1 MSVAQISN
9 GKLSLGGI
17 FDGLKIDVDKYKETI
32 EKFKNIDLSLKEF
45 KNTENMTTNWD
56 AIANSIEGCDKY
68 ALSYFK
74 TLDNGNGTI
83 NNQSASVEGL
93 SKHLKAT
100 GQSFN
105 FAAIKATLLN
115 TALNAGIMLAVSF
128 GFQAI
133 INGIDNFIN
142 RAEYAKE
149 AMEEAQ
155 SAIDNAQNTLKTTSD
170 TLLNNR
176 DRFLELSQ
184 GVDKF
189 SKNLHLSEEDYA
201 EYLSISNQLADI
213 FPSLVSGYDEQGNA
227 LLSIG
232 ENADETNEKLQSLLE
247 TEQTIAQQ
255 TLIDNMG
262 DIAKGIYYEVEEAK
276 RSITKMNGELHIL
289 QDQYKNSNIDIVNSN
304 GFFNFNDS
312 DYSKYGKAMEK
323 ALNDAGI
330 EFKNTFELAGTNIVL
345 TKFSP
350 QQLKQ
355 AQESYDAWLYAEN
368 EYYYASENGLRQD
381 IEKKE
386 NLIRASYSK
395 ITANLQAW
403 IKSNYNYQY
412 LSENA
417 SAMADIVDALVPE
430 IKWDELEEAPSTEYD
445 YQHYIEENIIK
456 PLMEIPQEN
465 KQKINNMFEK
475 LLSFEDGDLNVLSFA
490 EELQTELDKMGINI
504 DITPIISNEKEAMD
518 KLESSIENI
527 SKDSKSDF
535 TTSSGIKVY
544 KDDYK
549 RLQEYTKDFT
559 ADQVELWTKS
569 TLGSKNATDAINKY
583 EEALNSISGYDTFS
597 NLLSSKDLTS
607 VKDNLL
613 DLATAGELTPEV
625 LSSTEEYA
633 NLLEKLGLTAED
645 GANSLKRF
653 FGELD
658 YSNMMD
664 KLEDSISDVIKAQY
678 ELSENGKLSFDTT
691 KNLLSVYPELI
702 DQLDATEGGY
712 IINNEALQDLID
724 TKLENY
730 KLDNNEFIDSANN
743 IISSLGGEAIA
754 YGLTTKEIKEQ
765 IQAQIA
771 LIKTKLLQFDNTSN
785 DYKES
790 GKNKSFADFREIYN
804 YSKQMSELQ
813 NILDSIDANNKNA
826 ENAQEIYEKL
836 KESIGKSYSKSSS
849 TSDTTDY
856 WKQEFDEQLSLLK
869 HQLAMNQITAAK
881 YYNELDKLNN
891 KYFANNTKYL
901 SEYRQY
907 EEEVY
912 NGLISLQDNAL
923 NSIHKLIDLREDMI
937 SDMKQKEIDAIEDII
952 KAEKDKL
959 DAINESINAR
969 KKAIE
974 LLRDEKDHE
983 KEMSEKNKT
992 ISDLQIKLE
1001 ALKYDNSASAQK
1013 KRRELEEELA
1023 KARTDLADYI
1033 ADYEYDKALEALDNE
1048 AELAEKQYEQQE
1060 ENLQNQ
1066 IDSIEAYLD
1075 DEKQLMQD
1083 AINDI
1088 NGMNNSLFED
1098 MKNWAYETTGEVW
1111 EVVEAWKEAKE
1122 ALEMYNAVN
1131 KVPEI
1136 HETLHNNSQNGVA
1149 TAIGATS
1156 SIGGKTISNSTSSAN
1171 SNSQTDS
1178 NNSSGYKA
1186 VHTIV
1191 KNDTLWTLA
1200 QKYYGDGT
1208 KWTKIQKANSDVDPY
1223 KLQIGKKLYIPY
1235 RKGIKKV
1242 PQNQLALTDE
1252 AGDELTLHAN
1262 EKGNLQMLTKGSSV
1276 IPADITENLVKW
1288 GKVAPDLFMQ
1298 NLQPFI
1304 SPMIIHEF
1312 TPKEASPTVNIGD
1325 ININGNI
1332 GSLTKSDLNEFR
1344 KDIVNDVYDSMQ
1356 KNRVKSGRY

>member
-1 MSVAQISN
+1 MSNVQQEQILSSAGLLTTNQTLNASLVEEAILISNLSGAKAEAVLTELGLINAKTGNIIVTNKCTMAEVAQALATQNVVGADAEAILAQLGLATANTTTTTSFAVLTN
-9 GKLSLGGI
+9 AVKANAAAIGKWLVTNPIGWCIIAIGAIYGVTKAYDALTVSETEI
-17 FDGLKIDVDKYKETI
+17 AEAHKKSVDKAKQSISEYENLKQELETI
-32 EKFKNIDLSLKEF
+32 QQTYDDNKEKLEHLYTLRKNQTITQAEKDYLEELEGQNEELKKQVEYKQALANIESLEAENDAVESLNQKTQLGNQTGQKFGVAQYEQITSAEKIKQNTALINFLTSDLMTYKKVIREIDLSQEEIDKYTNELVACQEQLNSVKGNDDSANAKREFYQKRIEEIQSLLNATVTYEQYENKVSETSKEIQSLIS
-45 KNTENMTTNWD
+45 ENNDLLQEVEPLND
-56 AIANSIEGCDKY
+56 AIKSTSGENYKLKKSNDEIIA
-68 ALSYFK
+68 
-74 TLDNGNGTI
+74 
-83 NNQSASVEGL
+83 SA
-93 SKHLKAT
+93 KD
-100 GQSFN
+100 
-105 FAAIKATLLN
+105 AAIEFNEYTESLN
-115 TALNAGIMLAVSF
+115 
-128 GFQAI
+128 
-133 INGIDNFIN
+133 
-142 RAEYAKE
+142 
-149 AMEEAQ
+149 
-155 SAIDNAQNTLKTTSD
+155 TTSD
-170 TLLNNR
+170 
-176 DRFLELSQ
+176 
-184 GVDKF
+184 
-189 SKNLHLSEEDYA
+189 
-201 EYLSISNQLADI
+201 
-213 FPSLVSGYDEQGNA
+213 A
-227 LLSIG
+227 L
-232 ENADETNEKLQSLLE
+232 
-247 TEQTIAQQ
+247 
-255 TLIDNMG
+255 
-262 DIAKGIYYEVEEAK
+262 
-276 RSITKMNGELHIL
+276 
-289 QDQYKNSNIDIVNSN
+289 
-304 GFFNFNDS
+304 FC
-312 DYSKYGKAMEK
+312 
-323 ALNDAGI
+323 
-330 EFKNTFELAGTNIVL
+330 
-345 TKFSP
+345 
-350 QQLKQ
+350 
-355 AQESYDAWLYAEN
+355 
-368 EYYYASENGLRQD
+368 
-381 IEKKE
+381 IEK
-386 NLIRASYSK
+386 NG
-395 ITANLQAW
+395 
-403 IKSNYNYQY
+403 
-412 LSENA
+412 
-417 SAMADIVDALVPE
+417 
-430 IKWDELEEAPSTEYD
+430 
-445 YQHYIEENIIK
+445 
-456 PLMEIPQEN
+456 
-465 KQKINNMFEK
+465 NNTP
-475 LLSFEDGDLNVLSFA
+475 LSFDKAFNSSNFS
-490 EELQTELDKMGINI
+490 EL
-504 DITPIISNEKEAMD
+504 
-518 KLESSIENI
+518 
-527 SKDSKSDF
+527 
-535 TTSSGIKVY
+535 
-544 KDDYK
+544 
-549 RLQEYTKDFT
+549 
-559 ADQVELWTKS
+559 
-569 TLGSKNATDAINKY
+569 
-583 EEALNSISGYDTFS
+583 
-597 NLLSSKDLTS
+597 
-607 VKDNLL
+607 KDNLL
-613 DLATAGELTPEV
+613 DLASAGELTPEV
-625 LSSTEEYA
+625 LSSTEEYT
-633 NLLEKLGLTAED
+633 NLLKSLGLTAED
-645 GANSLKRF
+645 GANSLKKF

-658 YSNMMD
+658 YSNMMEG
-664 KLEDSISDVIKAQY
+664 LEDSIGGVIKAQY
-678 ELSENGKLSFDTT
+678 ELAKNGKLSFDTT
-691 KNLLSVYPELI
+691 KNLLSIYPELI
-702 DQLDATEGGY
+702 EQLDSVEGGY
-712 IINNEALQDLID
+712 ITTDAALQVLID

-730 KLDNNEFIDSANN
+730 KLNNNKLIDSANN
-743 IISSLGGEAIA
+743 IITSLGGEAIA
-754 YGLTTKEIKEQ
+754 YGLTTEEIKKQ
-765 IQAQIA
+765 IKAQIA
-771 LIKTKLLQFDNTSN
+771 LIQTKIIQYEDSQKNSYDQLMPSSLATSFHKPIFNEAYGNKTPIALSIDK
-785 DYKES
+785 YKELL
-790 GKNKSFADFREIYN
+790 
-804 YSKQMSELQ
+804 SELQ
-813 NILDSIDANNKNA
+813 NILDSIDTSDKNLQ
-826 ENAQEIYEKL
+826 NAQEIYEKL
-836 KESIGKSYSKSSS
+836 KESIWESYSNSSSSSS

-856 WKQEFDEQLSLLK
+856 WKQEFDNQLSLLK
-869 HQLAMNQITAAK
+869 HQLSMNQITAAK

-891 KYFANNTKYL
+891 KYFANNAKYL

-937 SDMKQKEIDAIEDII
+937 RDMKQKEIDAIEDII

-959 DAINESINAR
+959 DAINESIDAR

-1001 ALKYDNSASAQK
+1001 ALKYDNSASAHK

-1048 AELAEKQYEQQE
+1048 ADLAEKQYEQQE
-1060 ENLQNQ
+1060 ETLQNQ

-1136 HETLHNNSQNGVA
+1136 HKTLHNNSQNGVA